1 MPEVLKKTAAGNY
14 TADSVKKYVMQIKN
28 LYDNDFNEMRSRMI
42 ALRDENRLMKE
53 ELEEYHAKE
62 KYISATVLK
71 AEQLSQHIKDE
82 AEFQARKRI
91 NDAVDLE
98 QLAKL
103 HVRQSV
109 EKLYE
114 IQRSVALLLNH
125 VIDTTTALKEA
136 QINHEPALKNAAEI
150 YQFING
156 VIPQNPKED
165 TQHMAV

>member
-1 MPEVLKKTAAGNY
+1 MQEVLKKTAAGNY
-14 TADSVKKYVMQIKN
+14 TADSVKKYVTQIKN

-42 ALRDENRLMKE
+42 ALRDENRRLKD
-53 ELEEYHAKE
+53 ELEEFQAKE

-91 NDAVDLE
+91 KDAEDLE
-98 QLAKL
+98 RQAKL
-103 HVRQSV
+103 HVQQSV
-109 EKLYE
+109 EKLYA

-125 VIDTTTALKEA
+125 VIDTTTSLKETQDIHA
-136 QINHEPALKNAAEI
+136 PVLQSAAEI

-156 VIPQNPKED
+156 VTRQNSKED
-165 TQHMAV
+165 TQHMAL